1 MSDIVIYTKNWCG
14 YCRAAKA
21 LLQQLGQP
29 FREIDV
35 TSDAA
40 TYDEMVKL
48 ADGRETVPQIF
59 IDGQG
64 IGGYTDLN
72 QLVSAKKFPP
82 AR

>member
-1 MSDIVIYTKNWCG
+1 MTDIIIYTKNWCG

-21 LLQQLGQP
+21 LLQQLGLS

-40 TYDEMVKL
+40 TYKEMVKL

-59 IDGQG
+59 IDGKG

-72 QLVSAKKFPP
+72 QLVSEKKFPP
-82 AR
+82 AH